1 MWCWT
6 EAPLPG
12 ARDHG
17 SQQCPSLAVVPMQAS
32 DAPPGG
38 RAHASA
44 GMGTAMAPVSSS
56 CALEVEYKY
65 TGKFPGSHGL
75 EKQKQKKPRKT
86 PSAYHTK
93 VLQMNLLVMST
104 CLDVKSPMNL
114 LEGYDHQVYY

>member
-1 MWCWT
+1 MR
-6 EAPLPG
+6 AG
-12 ARDHG
+12 
-17 SQQCPSLAVVPMQAS
+17 

-38 RAHASA
+38 RADASA

-65 TGKFPGSHGL
+65 TGKIPGSHGL
-75 EKQKQKKPRKT
+75 EKQKQKKNPGKT
-86 PSAYHTK
+86 PSTYHTK

-104 CLDVKSPMNL
+104 CLDVKSPVNL